1 VLANLSSLG
10 LLAGAITDFSRVTA
24 LEASCTRLSRAALRV
39 FDRVLRTA
47 RRRSNIEFEAVANAD
62 EATLRVGGRSAC
74 AKDVQIAFLVEVRRY
89 LGLTRTNGACAD
101 GPDREDARKGALA
114 LEATCGVC
122 ARSAGADIAHHARRA
137 LDRTARVGEGR
148 HGREHRR
155 LVTER
160 LEQLPSELDQEV
172 VLVRA
177 PLDLEELVDR
187 VQRLAGTR
195 DEHGALVV
203 AQVDEPAVGEGL
215 VHLSREGNAH
225 VTHDHAALEV
235 HLVRNR
241 LGQWHDALRR
251 RRAHR
256 VEDHVDV
263 LDLGAVHID
272 VALGVHAVRR
282 ARLVGLRASP
292 AASRGSLCGGS
303 GRGVSVATEQHHY
316 SLVDR
321 KSERER

>member
-1 VLANLSSLG
+1 M
-10 LLAGAITDFSRVTA
+10 
-24 LEASCTRLSRAALRV
+24 E
-39 FDRVLRTA
+39 
-47 RRRSNIEFEAVANAD
+47 
-62 EATLRVGGRSAC
+62 
-74 AKDVQIAFLVEVRRY
+74 
-89 LGLTRTNGACAD
+89 
-101 GPDREDARKGALA
+101 
-114 LEATCGVC
+114 
-122 ARSAGADIAHHARRA
+122 ARSAGAQGLRDANRVEVRVGLTGAEELRLTPHENYDAVAPEATRRVGARSTLAHKRWVCAA
-137 LDRTARVGEGR
+137 NRTYGREARVGEGR
-148 HGREHRR
+148 YGGEHRR

-292 AASRGSLCGGS
+292 AASRGSLCAVEAGS
-303 GRGVSVATEQHHY
+303 QSQRWSRHH
-316 SLVDR
+316 
-321 KSERER
+321 